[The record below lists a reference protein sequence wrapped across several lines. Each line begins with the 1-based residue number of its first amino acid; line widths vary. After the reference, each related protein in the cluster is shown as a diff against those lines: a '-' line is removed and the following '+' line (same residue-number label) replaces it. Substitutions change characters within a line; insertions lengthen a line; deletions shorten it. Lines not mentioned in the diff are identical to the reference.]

1 MAGKFEQPPMQLASL
16 PKRSAPSQALRRGG
30 ALLALVGLAPAAALA
45 QVAPT
50 RLVIPGET
58 GWHYSASLYAYLPSV
73 GGTTAYPIDSGGT
86 PIGPSAS
93 QILDTL
99 KMFAM
104 GTFGAHNGT
113 WGVFTDAVYLNFGG
127 SKSASRDFTIGNI
140 GLPADASASLDWGL
154 KGWVVTMAGEY
165 RVAADPSW
173 TVDVL
178 AGGRWFDMRE
188 KLSWSISGSIG
199 PLDPASR
206 AGNLELGQSTLDA
219 IVGVKGRY
227 GFGANREWSVPFY
240 LDIGTG
246 QSDSTYQAAAG
257 VAYGFKGGE
266 VSAMWR
272 YLGYRLKDSRGFQDI
287 HFSGPLVG
295 VAFRW

>member
-1 MAGKFEQPPMQLASL
+1 
-16 PKRSAPSQALRRGG
+16 LRRGRRG
-30 ALLALVGLAPAAALA
+30 ALLALAAFAPAAAWV

-58 GWHYSASLYAYLPSV
+58 GWHYSAALYAYLPTV
-73 GGTTAYPIDSGGT
+73 GGTSSYPVDSGGT
-86 PIGPSAS
+86 PITPSADK
-93 QILDTL
+93 ILDKL
-99 KMFAM
+99 KMFGM

-113 WGVFTDAVYLNFGG
+113 WGVFTDVVYLNFGG
-127 SKSASRDFTIGNI
+127 EKSGSRDFSIGNI
-140 GLPADASASLDWGL
+140 GLPADASASFGWDL
-154 KGWVVTMAGEY
+154 KGWVVTLAGEY

-178 AGGRWFDMRE
+178 AGGRWFDRRE

-206 AGNLELGQSTLDA
+206 SGSLELSQSTFDA

-246 QSDSTYQAAAG
+246 QSKSTYQAAAG
-257 VAYGFKGGE
+257 IAYGFKGGE
-266 VSAMWR
+266 VTLMYR
-272 YLGYRLKDSRGFQDI
+272 YLGYRLQDDRGFQDV
-287 HFSGPLVG
+287 HFNGPLVG